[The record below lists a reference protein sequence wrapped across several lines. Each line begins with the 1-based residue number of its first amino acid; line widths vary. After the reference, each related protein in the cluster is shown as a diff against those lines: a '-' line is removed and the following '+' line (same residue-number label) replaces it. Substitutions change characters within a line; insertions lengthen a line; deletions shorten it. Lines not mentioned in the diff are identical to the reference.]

1 MKQLTI
7 GNVTLDNCYVL
18 GPMAGVT
25 DLPFPFALQRAGG
38 RADLHGNGQRER
50 DFI

>member
-25 DLPFPFALQRAGG
+25 G
-38 RADLHGNGQRER
+38 RRSVVHGNDQCKR